1 MVYEFNT
8 IIKAADKV
16 DGAYVEFPYDV
27 KESFGTNG
35 IVKVAATF
43 DGHEYKGI
51 LAKMGSDCHIIGI
64 TKEIRSI
71 IGKQPGDEIVVTI
84 KKDTESRLKELPETL
99 EEALQQNIE
108 AKDFFETLTESQ
120 KNKFITFLTSAK
132 KKETADAR
140 LEKIIEMLN
149 NKDKMK

>member
-1 MVYEFNT
+1 MVYEFNS

-27 KESFGTNG
+27 KEAFGTNG

-84 KKDTESRLKELPETL
+84 KKDTESRLKELPENL

-120 KNKFITFLTSAK
+120 KNKFITFITSAK
-132 KKETADAR
+132 KKETADLR

-149 NKDKMK
+149 NKEKMK